1 MADIPIDAIP
11 RRVQFT
17 GNTGLGPFA
26 FTFNILAAADI
37 AVYKNATLLTITTD
51 YTVSLNANGTG
62 SVTLTGAG
70 SGTALVA
77 ADYLTIIGDLP
88 LARTTDFTTAGDL
101 LASALND
108 QLDASVVMTQQISE
122 RVDRALRQ
130 DPNDVDGDMT
140 IPEKSARLGK
150 YLKFNDTTG
159 NPEVGSIAGAFTA
172 AGMNHYNFT
181 GDGATVNFTLG
192 MEPGGENN
200 TQAYIDGVYQQKDGY
215 NVSGAVL
222 QFSVAPPNLSTI
234 EVMVIEVLPV
244 GATTASQ
251 VSFTQ
256 AGSTYAR
263 NVQLKLQES
272 ISVTDFGADP
282 TGTTD
287 SYTAIV
293 AAIAALPS
301 SGGTLIFPHGTYLT
315 NTDNL
320 NGLSFTGKNN
330 FVIEGRESTIKVVDG
345 GAVTANREVMYFN
358 TCSDG
363 VIRNLIVD
371 GNRANRTPI
380 PGETSTFNVNISYS
394 NSRLLF
400 DNVRSIN
407 STSDGFYLTSSASG
421 AGTLSTYPTDI
432 TLRNCSADNSW
443 RNGIS
448 AIASNRL
455 VIEGGRYSNSKGGGP
470 EDGIDIEPDAPFT
483 HGNKEV
489 NIINVDL
496 SGNNG
501 WGLAMAGTAASTP
514 NVNPVVSGLYGTENR
529 LGFLLIANA
538 NNGTFSDI
546 AVGPHSETS
555 RGVIDIQPGSADIS
569 IDNVTFD
576 RITATGGSVYCIYQA
591 SGYNGVLSITNVTAT
606 SISCS
611 ALFLADI
618 SVIDN
623 MIINT
628 CTDTKE
634 CVSIQGAGTVIR
646 NFTGISITGNPIGV
660 NANDVELDGI
670 TIRDY
675 GASASAGI
683 VYGATA
689 LRGIVR
695 NASVFQS
702 TAIPG
707 GTFGIRYDTNPP
719 RELSNFSARSAGT
732 DYTSVNVVGL
742 VNGATLEGTLLS
754 AITPNIGSLPWTP
767 VMKDGATTIA
777 TTLGYATYVRSG
789 DIIHARC
796 GITRNDATS
805 LTGQLNITGLPY
817 AGSGAYAACGTA
829 WFDGNVAADFTAV
842 VNLDASG
849 VGQFLQTQTSV
860 IGSIIIPTNLWE
872 NTRGLY
878 FSLTYDAVT
887 T

>member
-1 MADIPIDAIP
+1 MTAISITPGYPNFSDTDGSSLNDGYVFIGLENQDPITAPTGAFWDKAFQVPADQPLRTSGGYIVRNGTPA
-11 RRVQFT
+11 
-17 GNTGLGPFA
+17 
-26 FTFNILAAADI
+26 
-37 AVYKNATLLTITTD
+37 AVYTGAAYSILVQNKNLVTVYNAPSAVITNVTNDVEIITQYQGAHATDPVARNDGTPLETGDLYFNTVVNELKVWTGTVWVPAVPG
-51 YTVSLNANGTG
+51 TVS
-62 SVTLTGAG
+62 V
-70 SGTALVA
+70 
-77 ADYLTIIGDLP
+77 
-88 LARTTDFTTAGDL
+88 
-101 LASALND
+101 
-108 QLDASVVMTQQISE
+108 E
-122 RVDRALRQ
+122 
-130 DPNDVDGDMT
+130 
-140 IPEKSARLGK
+140 
-150 YLKFNDTTG
+150 
-159 NPEVGSIAGAFTA
+159 
-172 AGMNHYNFT
+172 NFT
-181 GDGATVNFTLG
+181 GTGAQTAFNLATAPVA
-192 MEPGGENN
+192 ENN
-200 TQAYIDGVYQQKDGY
+200 TQIYIDGVYQQKDTY
-215 NVSGAVL
+215 TLSGATIN
-222 QFSVAPPNLSTI
+222 FSAAPPNLSTI
-234 EVMVIEVLPV
+234 EVVTFSISSLGTTDASNVSYNEGSA
-244 GATTASQ
+244 GAVNRS
-251 VSFTQ
+251 
-256 AGSTYAR
+256 
-263 NVQLKLQES
+263 VQDKLQES

-371 GNRANRTPI
+371 GNRATRTV

-407 STSDGFYLTSSASG
+407 STSDGFYLTSSGSG

-455 VIEGGRYSNSKGGGP
+455 VIEGGRYSNSNGGGP
-470 EDGIDIEPDAPFT
+470 EDGIDIEPDAVFI

-496 SGNNG
+496 SGNAG
-501 WGLAMAGTAASTP
+501 WGLAMAGTAAITP
-514 NVNPVVSGLYGTENR
+514 NVNPVVSGLYGTENA

-546 AVGPHSETS
+546 AVGPHSATT

-623 MIINT
+623 MIINS

-646 NFTGISITGNPIGV
+646 NFTGISITGNPIGI

-683 VYGATA
+683 VYTATA

-702 TAIPG
+702 TAIPA
-707 GTFGIRYDTNPP
+707 GTFGIRYNTNPP

-732 DYTSVNVVGL
+732 DYTSANVVGL
-742 VNGATLEGTLLS
+742 VNGATLEGALLS

-796 GITRNDATS
+796 AITRSDATS

>member
-1 MADIPIDAIP
+1 VVRDGSPA
-11 RRVQFT
+11 
-17 GNTGLGPFA
+17 
-26 FTFNILAAADI
+26 
-37 AVYKNATLLTITTD
+37 AVY
-51 YTVSLNANGTG
+51 
-62 SVTLTGAG
+62 TGAAYSILVQNKNLVTVYNAPSAVITNVTNNVEEITQYQG
-70 SGTALVA
+70 AHATDPVARNDGTPLQ
-77 ADYLTIIGDLP
+77 TGDLYFN
-88 LARTTDFTTAGDL
+88 T
-101 LASALND
+101 
-108 QLDASVVMTQQISE
+108 VVNE
-122 RVDRALRQ
+122 
-130 DPNDVDGDMT
+130 
-140 IPEKSARLGK
+140 
-150 YLKFNDTTG
+150 LKVWTG
-159 NPEVGSIAGAFTA
+159 TVWVPAVPGTVTVE
-172 AGMNHYNFT
+172 NFT
-181 GDGATVNFTLG
+181 GTGAQTAFNLATAPVA
-192 MEPGGENN
+192 ENN
-200 TQAYIDGVYQQKDGY
+200 TQIYIDGVYQQKDTY
-215 NVSGAVL
+215 TVSGATVN
-222 QFSVAPPNLSTI
+222 FSTAPPNLSTI
-234 EVMVIEVLPV
+234 EVVTFSISSLGTTDASNVSYNEGSA
-244 GATTASQ
+244 GAVNRS
-251 VSFTQ
+251 
-256 AGSTYAR
+256 
-263 NVQLKLQES
+263 VQDKLQES

-371 GNRANRTPI
+371 GNRATRTV
-380 PGETSTFNVNISYS
+380 PGETSTFNINISYS

-407 STSDGFYLTSSASG
+407 STSDGFFITSSGSG
-421 AGTLSTYPTDI
+421 AANLSTYPTDI

-455 VIEGGRYSNSKGGGP
+455 VIEGGRYSNSNGGGP
-470 EDGIDIEPDAPFT
+470 EDGIDIEPDSVFI

-496 SGNNG
+496 SGNAG
-501 WGLAMAGTAASTP
+501 WGLAMAGTAAITP
-514 NVNPVVSGLYGTENR
+514 NVNPVVSGLYGTGNA

-546 AVGPHSETS
+546 AVGPHSTTT
-555 RGVIDIQPGSADIS
+555 RGVIDIQQGSADIS

-606 SISCS
+606 SISCA

-618 SVIDN
+618 SVIDS
-623 MIINT
+623 MIINS

-702 TAIPG
+702 TAIPA
-707 GTFGIRYDTNPP
+707 GTFGIRYNTNPP

-732 DYTSVNVVGL
+732 DYTSANVVGL
-742 VNGATLEGTLLS
+742 VNGATLEGALLS

-796 GITRNDATS
+796 GITRSDAAS

-849 VGQFLQTQTSV
+849 VGQFLQTQTSP
-860 IGSIIIPTNLWE
+860 IGSIIITTNLWE

>member
-1 MADIPIDAIP
+1 
-11 RRVQFT
+11 
-17 GNTGLGPFA
+17 
-26 FTFNILAAADI
+26 
-37 AVYKNATLLTITTD
+37 
-51 YTVSLNANGTG
+51 
-62 SVTLTGAG
+62 
-70 SGTALVA
+70 
-77 ADYLTIIGDLP
+77 
-88 LARTTDFTTAGDL
+88 
-101 LASALND
+101 
-108 QLDASVVMTQQISE
+108 
-122 RVDRALRQ
+122 
-130 DPNDVDGDMT
+130 
-140 IPEKSARLGK
+140 
-150 YLKFNDTTG
+150 
-159 NPEVGSIAGAFTA
+159 
-172 AGMNHYNFT
+172 
-181 GDGATVNFTLG
+181 
-192 MEPGGENN
+192 
-200 TQAYIDGVYQQKDGY
+200 
-215 NVSGAVL
+215 
-222 QFSVAPPNLSTI
+222 
-234 EVMVIEVLPV
+234 
-244 GATTASQ
+244 
-251 VSFTQ
+251 
-256 AGSTYAR
+256 
-263 NVQLKLQES
+263 
-272 ISVTDFGADP
+272 
-282 TGTTD
+282 
-287 SYTAIV
+287 
-293 AAIAALPS
+293 
-301 SGGTLIFPHGTYLT
+301 
-315 NTDNL
+315 
-320 NGLSFTGKNN
+320 
-330 FVIEGRESTIKVVDG
+330 
-345 GAVTANREVMYFN
+345 MYFN

-371 GNRANRTPI
+371 GNRANRTVST
-380 PGETSTFNVNISYS
+380 ETSTFNVNISYS

-421 AGTLSTYPTDI
+421 IGDLSTYPTDI

-455 VIEGGRYSNSKGGGP
+455 VIEGGRYSNSNGGGP
-470 EDGIDIEPDAPFT
+470 EDGIDIEPDLGFT
-483 HGNKEV
+483 YGNKEV

-496 SGNNG
+496 SGNAG
-501 WGLAMAGTAASTP
+501 WGLAMAGTAGSTP
-514 NVNPVVSGLYGTENR
+514 NVNPVVSGLYGTGNG

-546 AVGPHSETS
+546 AVGPHDAATIV
-555 RGVIDIQPGSADIS
+555 RGVIDIQAGSADIS

-606 SISCS
+606 SISCA

-634 CVSIQGAGTVIR
+634 CVSIYGAGTVIR
-646 NFTGISITGNPIGV
+646 NFTGIGITGNPIGV

-702 TAIPG
+702 TAIPA

-732 DYTSVNVVGL
+732 DYTSANVVGL
-742 VNGATLEGTLLS
+742 VNGATLEGALLS